1 MWSKKAAAVAGGA
14 IFLTLAGLIRLN
26 YLFISAG
33 LVMLTFVVISSFLDV
48 WMPNVKIRRE
58 TTSDNIF
65 EDGTMSVKFI
75 IKNTGLGIGFV
86 EIYDSLPP
94 QARIIKGSNYTLLY
108 MKPWQ
113 EVSFEYSLK
122 LPLRGHYHLGPVKMR
137 VKDAFDLFYNERIEE
152 SIHSFSVF
160 PQIEVLEEQVIT
172 SRAPKLLS
180 GAMPLN
186 VIGTGT
192 EFYSLREFVPGDSL
206 RSVNWKALAKKGKM
220 MVNETVREDVMD
232 VILLVDAREVSAVG
246 GGRDTPLEMSCRAA
260 ATYAKQLLDE
270 RNNVAL
276 MVYGDTID
284 RIDLD
289 RGEHHLFKIL
299 TGLSSAKPQGNLKLE
314 IVMKDLL
321 PHLPSGSP
329 IILFSSL
336 DDDHTI
342 SEAFTSTI
350 SRGFTITTI
359 SPSSLD
365 FEERMKRIPMEPL
378 LIAKIERDNMISELR
393 SFGLQVGDW
402 NYFLYH
408 MTAGFPTCTNNLPP
422 FLSFH
427 LYGLPLLV

>member
-160 PQIEVLEEQVIT
+160 PQIEILEEQVIT

-246 GGRDTPLEMSCRAA
+246 GGKDTPLEMSCRAA

-321 PHLPSGSP
+321 PHLPSSSP

-342 SEAFTSTI
+342 AEAFTSTI

-402 NYFLYH
+402 KYGDNVN
-408 MTAGFPTCTNNLPP
+408 TALQEI
-422 FLSFH
+422 
-427 LYGLPLLV
+427 

>member
-14 IFLTLAGLIRLN
+14 LFLTLAGLIRLN

-33 LVMLTFVVISSFLDV
+33 MVMLTFVVLSSFLDV
-48 WMPNVKIRRE
+48 WMPSVKIRRE
-58 TTSDNIF
+58 TSSDNIF
-65 EDGTMSVKFI
+65 ENGDMNIRFI
-75 IKNTGLGIGFV
+75 VRNQGLGIGFV
-86 EIYDSLPP
+86 EIYDQLPP
-94 QARIIKGSNYTLLY
+94 QARITKGSNYTLLY
-108 MKPWQ
+108 MRPWQ

-137 VKDAFDLFYNERIEE
+137 VKDAFDLFYNEKIEE

-160 PQIEVLEEQVIT
+160 PQIEVLEEQIIT

-232 VILLVDAREVSAVG
+232 VILLIDAREVSAVG
-246 GGRDTPLEMSCRAA
+246 GGKDTPLEMSCRAA

-276 MVYGDTID
+276 MVYGDSIE
-284 RIDLD
+284 RVDLD

-299 TGLSSAKPQGNLKLE
+299 TALSSARPNGNLKLE
-314 IVMKDLL
+314 IVLKDLL
-321 PHLPSGSP
+321 PYIPSGSP

-342 SEAFTSTI
+342 SEAFTNTI
-350 SRGFTITTI
+350 SRGYTITTV

-365 FEERMKRIPMEPL
+365 FEERMKRIPAQPL
-378 LIAKIERDNMISELR
+378 LIARIERDNLISEIR
-393 SFGLQVGDW
+393 SFGMQIGDW
-402 NYFLYH
+402 KSDEAVN
-408 MTAGFPTCTNNLPP
+408 TALQG
-422 FLSFH
+422 
-427 LYGLPLLV
+427 G

>member
-14 IFLTLAGLIRLN
+14 LFLTLAGLIRLN

-33 LVMLTFVVISSFLDV
+33 MVMLTFVVLSSFLDV

-58 TTSDNIF
+58 TSSDNIF
-65 EDGTMSVKFI
+65 EDGDMNVRFIVKN
-75 IKNTGLGIGFV
+75 KGLGIGFV
-86 EIYDSLPP
+86 EIYDQLPP
-94 QARIIKGSNYTLLY
+94 QARITKGSNYTLLY

-113 EVSFEYSLK
+113 EISFEYSLK
-122 LPLRGHYHLGPVKMR
+122 LPLRGHYHLGPVKLR
-137 VKDAFDLFYNERIEE
+137 VKDAFDLFYNEKYEE
-152 SIHSFSVF
+152 SLHSFSVF
-160 PQIEVLEEQVIT
+160 PQIEVLEEQVIK

-186 VIGTGT
+186 VIGAGT

-246 GGRDTPLEMSCRAA
+246 GGKDTPLEMSCRAA

-276 MVYGDTID
+276 MIYGDTIE
-284 RIDLD
+284 RVDLD

-299 TGLSSAKPQGNLKLE
+299 TALSSAKPQGNLKLE
-314 IVMKDLL
+314 IVLKDLL
-321 PHLPSGSP
+321 PYIPSGSP
-329 IILFSSL
+329 LILFSSL

-342 SEAFTSTI
+342 PEAFTNTI
-350 SRGFTITTI
+350 SRGYTITTV

-365 FEERMKRIPMEPL
+365 FEERMKRIPAQPL
-378 LIAKIERDNMISELR
+378 LIARIERDNLISEIR
-393 SFGLQVGDW
+393 SFGMQVGDW
-402 NYFLYH
+402 KSDEAVN
-408 MTAGFPTCTNNLPP
+408 TALQRG
-422 FLSFH
+422 
-427 LYGLPLLV
+427 

>member
-1 MWSKKAAAVAGGA
+1 MWSRKAAAVAGGA
-14 IFLTLAGLIRLN
+14 LFLALAGLIRLN

-33 LVMLTFVVISSFLDV
+33 LVMLIFVVLSSFLDV
-48 WMPNVKIRRE
+48 WMPSVQIRRE

-65 EDGTMSVKFI
+65 ENGDLSVKFI
-75 IKNTGLGIGFV
+75 VKNKGLGIGFV
-86 EIYDSLPP
+86 EIYDQLPP
-94 QARIIKGSNYTLLY
+94 QARITKGSNYTLLY

-160 PQIEVLEEQVIT
+160 PEIEVLEEQIIK

-186 VIGTGT
+186 VIGAGT

-232 VILLVDAREVSAVG
+232 VILLLDAREVSAVG
-246 GGRDTPLEMSCRAA
+246 GGKDTPLEMSCRAA

-276 MVYGDTID
+276 MIYGESIE

-299 TGLSSAKPQGNLKLE
+299 TALSSAAPKGNLKLE
-314 IVMKDLL
+314 IVMKDML
-321 PHLPSGSP
+321 PYIPSGSP

-342 SEAFTSTI
+342 SEAFTNTI
-350 SRGFTITTI
+350 SRGYTITTI

-365 FEERMKRIPMEPL
+365 FEEKMKRIPAQPL
-378 LIAKIERDNMISELR
+378 LVARIERDNMISEIR
-393 SFGLQVGDW
+393 SFGMQVGDW
-402 NYFLYH
+402 KSDEAVN
-408 MTAGFPTCTNNLPP
+408 TALQG
-422 FLSFH
+422 
-427 LYGLPLLV
+427 V

>member
-14 IFLTLAGLIRLN
+14 LFLTLAGLIRLN

-33 LVMLTFVVISSFLDV
+33 MVMLTFVVLSSFLDV

-58 TTSDNIF
+58 TSSDNIF
-65 EDGTMSVKFI
+65 EDGDMNVRFIVKN
-75 IKNTGLGIGFV
+75 KGLGIGFV
-86 EIYDSLPP
+86 EIYDELPP
-94 QARIIKGSNYTLLY
+94 QARITKGSNYTLLY
-108 MKPWQ
+108 MRPWQ

-122 LPLRGHYHLGPVKMR
+122 LPLRGHYHLGPVKLR
-137 VKDAFDLFYNERIEE
+137 VKDAFDLFYNEKIEE
-152 SIHSFSVF
+152 SLHSFSVF
-160 PQIEVLEEQVIT
+160 PQIEVLEEQVIK

-186 VIGTGT
+186 VIGAGT

-276 MVYGDTID
+276 MIYGDTVD
-284 RIDLD
+284 RVDLD

-299 TGLSSAKPQGNLKLE
+299 TSLSSAKPQGNLKLE
-314 IVMKDLL
+314 IVLKDTL
-321 PHLPSGSP
+321 PYIPSGSP

-342 SEAFTSTI
+342 SEAFTNTI
-350 SRGFTITTI
+350 SRGYTITTV

-365 FEERMKRIPMEPL
+365 FEERMKRIPAQPL
-378 LIAKIERDNMISELR
+378 LIARIERDNLISEIR
-393 SFGLQVGDW
+393 SFGMQVGDW
-402 NYFLYH
+402 KSDEAVN
-408 MTAGFPTCTNNLPP
+408 TALQG
-422 FLSFH
+422 
-427 LYGLPLLV
+427 V

>member
-86 EIYDSLPP
+86 EIYDNLPP

-137 VKDAFDLFYNERIEE
+137 VKDAFDLFYSEKIEE

-172 SRAPKLLS
+172 SRSPKLLS

-232 VILLVDAREVSAVG
+232 VILLLDAREVSAVG

-276 MVYGDTID
+276 MVYGESIE
-284 RIDLD
+284 RVDLD

-299 TGLSSAKPQGNLKLE
+299 TALSSAKPQGNLKLE

-402 NYFLYH
+402 KYGDNVN
-408 MTAGFPTCTNNLPP
+408 TALQEI
-422 FLSFH
+422 
-427 LYGLPLLV
+427 

>member
-94 QARIIKGSNYTLLY
+94 QARIIRGSNYTLLY

-137 VKDAFDLFYNERIEE
+137 VKDAFDLFYSERIEE

-402 NYFLYH
+402 KYGDNVN
-408 MTAGFPTCTNNLPP
+408 TALQEI
-422 FLSFH
+422 
-427 LYGLPLLV
+427 

>member
-160 PQIEVLEEQVIT
+160 PQVEVLEEQIIT

-232 VILLVDAREVSAVG
+232 VILLLDAREVSAVG

-276 MVYGDTID
+276 MVYGESIE
-284 RIDLD
+284 RVDLD

-299 TGLSSAKPQGNLKLE
+299 TALSSAKPQGNLKLE

-321 PHLPSGSP
+321 PYLPSGSP

-342 SEAFTSTI
+342 PNAFTSTI

-365 FEERMKRIPMEPL
+365 FEEKMKRIPMEPL

-402 NYFLYH
+402 KYGDNVN
-408 MTAGFPTCTNNLPP
+408 TALQEI
-422 FLSFH
+422 
-427 LYGLPLLV
+427 

>member
-1 MWSKKAAAVAGGA
+1 
-14 IFLTLAGLIRLN
+14 
-26 YLFISAG
+26 
-33 LVMLTFVVISSFLDV
+33 
-48 WMPNVKIRRE
+48 
-58 TTSDNIF
+58 
-65 EDGTMSVKFI
+65 MSVKFI
-75 IKNTGLGIGFV
+75 VKNKGLGIGFV
-86 EIYDSLPP
+86 EIYDQLPP
-94 QARIIKGSNYTLLY
+94 QARITKGSNYTLLY

-160 PQIEVLEEQVIT
+160 PEIEVLEEQIIK

-232 VILLVDAREVSAVG
+232 VILLLDAREVSAVG

-276 MVYGDTID
+276 MVYGESVE

-299 TGLSSAKPQGNLKLE
+299 TALSSATPKGNLKLE
-314 IVMKDLL
+314 IVMKDML
-321 PHLPSGSP
+321 PYIPSGSP

-336 DDDHTI
+336 DDDHTL
-342 SEAFTSTI
+342 SEAFTNTI
-350 SRGFTITTI
+350 SRGYTITTI

-365 FEERMKRIPMEPL
+365 FEEKMKRIPAQPL
-378 LIAKIERDNMISELR
+378 LIARIERDNMISEIR
-393 SFGLQVGDW
+393 SFGMQVGDW
-402 NYFLYH
+402 KSNEAVN
-408 MTAGFPTCTNNLPP
+408 TALQG
-422 FLSFH
+422 
-427 LYGLPLLV
+427 V

>member
-246 GGRDTPLEMSCRAA
+246 GGRDTPMEMSCRAA

-402 NYFLYH
+402 KYGDNVN
-408 MTAGFPTCTNNLPP
+408 TALQEI
-422 FLSFH
+422 
-427 LYGLPLLV
+427 

>member
-33 LVMLTFVVISSFLDV
+33 LVMLTFVVLSSFLDV
-48 WMPNVKIRRE
+48 WMPKVKIRRE

-75 IKNTGLGIGFV
+75 IKNTGLGLGFV
-86 EIYDSLPP
+86 EVYDNLPP

-108 MKPWQ
+108 MRPWQ
-113 EVSFEYSLK
+113 EVSFEYTLK
-122 LPLRGHYHLGPVKMR
+122 LPLRGHYHLGPVRLR

-152 SIHSFSVF
+152 SVHSFSVF
-160 PQIEVLEEQVIT
+160 PQIEILEEQVIT

-186 VIGTGT
+186 VIGAGT

-246 GGRDTPLEMSCRAA
+246 GGKDTPLEMSCKAA

-276 MVYGDTID
+276 MVYGESIE
-284 RIDLD
+284 RVDLD

-299 TGLSSAKPQGNLKLE
+299 TALSSAKPQGNLKLE

-342 SEAFTSTI
+342 SEAFTNTI

-378 LIAKIERDNMISELR
+378 LIAKIERNNMISEIR

-402 NYFLYH
+402 KHGEAVN
-408 MTAGFPTCTNNLPP
+408 TALQEI
-422 FLSFH
+422 
-427 LYGLPLLV
+427 

>member
-1 MWSKKAAAVAGGA
+1 MWSRKAAAVAGGA
-14 IFLTLAGLIRLN
+14 LFLALAGLIRLN

-33 LVMLTFVVISSFLDV
+33 LVMLIFVVLASFLDV

-65 EDGTMSVKFI
+65 ENGDMSVKFI
-75 IKNTGLGIGFV
+75 VKNKGLGIGFV
-86 EIYDSLPP
+86 EIYDQLPP
-94 QARIIKGSNYTLLY
+94 QARITKGSNYTLLY
-108 MKPWQ
+108 MRPWQ

-160 PQIEVLEEQVIT
+160 PEIEILEEQVIT

-232 VILLVDAREVSAVG
+232 VILLLDAREVSAVG
-246 GGRDTPLEMSCRAA
+246 GGKDTPLEMSCRAA

-276 MVYGDTID
+276 MIYGESVEK
-284 RIDLD
+284 IDLD

-299 TGLSSAKPQGNLKLE
+299 TALSSAIPKGNLKLE
-314 IVMKDLL
+314 IVMKDML
-321 PHLPSGSP
+321 PYIPSGSP

-342 SEAFTSTI
+342 SEAFTNTI
-350 SRGFTITTI
+350 SRGYTITTI

-365 FEERMKRIPMEPL
+365 FEEKMKRIPAQPL
-378 LIAKIERDNMISELR
+378 LIARIERDNMISEIR
-393 SFGLQVGDW
+393 SFGMQVGDW
-402 NYFLYH
+402 KSGEAVN
-408 MTAGFPTCTNNLPP
+408 TALQGF
-422 FLSFH
+422 
-427 LYGLPLLV
+427 

>member
-48 WMPNVKIRRE
+48 WMPSVKIRRE

-402 NYFLYH
+402 KYGDNVN
-408 MTAGFPTCTNNLPP
+408 TALQEI
-422 FLSFH
+422 
-427 LYGLPLLV
+427 

>member
-1 MWSKKAAAVAGGA
+1 MWSRKAAAVAGGA
-14 IFLTLAGLIRLN
+14 LFLALAGLIRLN

-33 LVMLTFVVISSFLDV
+33 LVMLIFVVLSSFLDV
-48 WMPNVKIRRE
+48 WMPSVQIRRE

-65 EDGTMSVKFI
+65 ENGDLSVKFI
-75 IKNTGLGIGFV
+75 VKNKGLGIGFV
-86 EIYDSLPP
+86 EIYDQLPP
-94 QARIIKGSNYTLLY
+94 QARITKGSNYTLLY

-160 PQIEVLEEQVIT
+160 PEIEVLEEQVIK

-186 VIGTGT
+186 VIGAGT

-232 VILLVDAREVSAVG
+232 VILLLDAREVSAVG
-246 GGRDTPLEMSCRAA
+246 GGKDTPLEMSCRAA

-276 MVYGDTID
+276 MIYGESIE

-299 TGLSSAKPQGNLKLE
+299 TALSSAAPKGNLKLE
-314 IVMKDLL
+314 IVMKDML
-321 PHLPSGSP
+321 PYIPSGSP

-342 SEAFTSTI
+342 SEAFTNTI
-350 SRGFTITTI
+350 SRGYTITTI

-365 FEERMKRIPMEPL
+365 FEEKMKRIPAQPL
-378 LIAKIERDNMISELR
+378 LVARIERDNMISEIR
-393 SFGLQVGDW
+393 SFGMQVGDW
-402 NYFLYH
+402 KSGEAVN
-408 MTAGFPTCTNNLPP
+408 TALQG
-422 FLSFH
+422 
-427 LYGLPLLV
+427 V

>member
-1 MWSKKAAAVAGGA
+1 MWSRKAAAVAGGA
-14 IFLTLAGLIRLN
+14 LFLALAGLIRLN

-33 LVMLTFVVISSFLDV
+33 LVMLIFVVLSSFLDV
-48 WMPNVKIRRE
+48 WMPNVQIRRE

-65 EDGTMSVKFI
+65 ENGDLSVKFI
-75 IKNTGLGIGFV
+75 VKNKGLGIGFV
-86 EIYDSLPP
+86 EIYDQLPP
-94 QARIIKGSNYTLLY
+94 QARITKGSNYTLLY

-160 PQIEVLEEQVIT
+160 PEIEVLEEQIIK

-186 VIGTGT
+186 VIGAGT

-232 VILLVDAREVSAVG
+232 VILLLDAREVSAVG
-246 GGRDTPLEMSCRAA
+246 GGKDTPLEMSCRAA

-276 MVYGDTID
+276 MIYGESIE

-299 TGLSSAKPQGNLKLE
+299 TALSSAAPKGNLKLE
-314 IVMKDLL
+314 IVMKDML
-321 PHLPSGSP
+321 PYIPSGSP

-350 SRGFTITTI
+350 SRGYTITTI

-365 FEERMKRIPMEPL
+365 FEEKMKRIPAQPL
-378 LIAKIERDNMISELR
+378 LVARIERDNMISEIR
-393 SFGLQVGDW
+393 SFGMQVGDW
-402 NYFLYH
+402 KSDEAVN
-408 MTAGFPTCTNNLPP
+408 TALQG
-422 FLSFH
+422 
-427 LYGLPLLV
+427 V

>member
-14 IFLTLAGLIRLN
+14 LFLTLAGLIRLN

-33 LVMLTFVVISSFLDV
+33 MVMLTFVVLSSFLDV

-58 TTSDNIF
+58 TSSDNIF
-65 EDGTMSVKFI
+65 EDGDMNVRFIVKN
-75 IKNTGLGIGFV
+75 KGLGIGFV
-86 EIYDSLPP
+86 EIYDELPP
-94 QARIIKGSNYTLLY
+94 QARITKGSNYTLLY
-108 MKPWQ
+108 MRPWQ

-122 LPLRGHYHLGPVKMR
+122 LPLRGHYHLGPVKLR
-137 VKDAFDLFYNERIEE
+137 VKDAFDLFYNEKMEE
-152 SIHSFSVF
+152 SLHSFSVF
-160 PQIEVLEEQVIT
+160 PQIEVLEEQVIK

-186 VIGTGT
+186 VIGAGT

-276 MVYGDTID
+276 MVYGDTVE
-284 RIDLD
+284 RVDLD

-299 TGLSSAKPQGNLKLE
+299 TSLSSAKPQGNLKLE
-314 IVMKDLL
+314 IVLKDTL
-321 PHLPSGSP
+321 PYIPSGSP

-342 SEAFTSTI
+342 SEAFTNTI
-350 SRGFTITTI
+350 SRGYTITTV

-365 FEERMKRIPMEPL
+365 FEERMKRIPAQPL
-378 LIAKIERDNMISELR
+378 LIARIERDNLISEIR
-393 SFGLQVGDW
+393 SFGMQIGDW
-402 NYFLYH
+402 KSDEAVN
-408 MTAGFPTCTNNLPP
+408 TALQG
-422 FLSFH
+422 
-427 LYGLPLLV
+427 G

>member
-14 IFLTLAGLIRLN
+14 LFLALAGLIRLN

-33 LVMLTFVVISSFLDV
+33 LVMLIFVVLSSFLDV

-65 EDGTMSVKFI
+65 ENGDMSVKFI
-75 IKNTGLGIGFV
+75 VKNKGLGIGFV
-86 EIYDSLPP
+86 EIYDQLPP
-94 QARIIKGSNYTLLY
+94 QARITKGSNYTLLY
-108 MKPWQ
+108 MRPWQ

-160 PQIEVLEEQVIT
+160 PEIEILEEQVIT

-232 VILLVDAREVSAVG
+232 VILLLDAREVSAVG
-246 GGRDTPLEMSCRAA
+246 GGKDTPLEMSCRAA

-276 MVYGDTID
+276 MIYGESVEK
-284 RIDLD
+284 IDLD

-299 TGLSSAKPQGNLKLE
+299 TALSSATPKGNLKLE
-314 IVMKDLL
+314 IVMKDML
-321 PHLPSGSP
+321 PYIPSGSP

-342 SEAFTSTI
+342 SEAFTNTI
-350 SRGFTITTI
+350 SRGYTITTI

-365 FEERMKRIPMEPL
+365 FEEKMKRIPAQPL
-378 LIAKIERDNMISELR
+378 LIARIERDNMISEIR
-393 SFGLQVGDW
+393 SFGMQVGDW
-402 NYFLYH
+402 KSGEAVN
-408 MTAGFPTCTNNLPP
+408 TALQG
-422 FLSFH
+422 
-427 LYGLPLLV
+427 V

>member
-1 MWSKKAAAVAGGA
+1 MWSRKAAAVAGGA
-14 IFLTLAGLIRLN
+14 LFLALAGLIRLN

-33 LVMLTFVVISSFLDV
+33 LVMLIFVVLSSFLDV
-48 WMPNVKIRRE
+48 WMPNVQIRRE

-65 EDGTMSVKFI
+65 ENGDLSVKFI
-75 IKNTGLGIGFV
+75 VKNKGLGIGFV
-86 EIYDSLPP
+86 EIYDQLPP
-94 QARIIKGSNYTLLY
+94 QARITKGSNYTLLY

-160 PQIEVLEEQVIT
+160 PEIEVLEEQIIK

-186 VIGTGT
+186 VIGAGT

-232 VILLVDAREVSAVG
+232 VILLLDAREVSAVG
-246 GGRDTPLEMSCRAA
+246 GGKDTPLEMSCRAA
-260 ATYAKQLLDE
+260 ATYTKQLLDE

-276 MVYGDTID
+276 MIYGESIE

-299 TGLSSAKPQGNLKLE
+299 TALSSATPKGNLKLE
-314 IVMKDLL
+314 IVMKDML
-321 PHLPSGSP
+321 PYIPSGSP

-350 SRGFTITTI
+350 SRGYTITTI

-365 FEERMKRIPMEPL
+365 FEEKMKRIPAQPL
-378 LIAKIERDNMISELR
+378 LVARIERDNIISEIR
-393 SFGLQVGDW
+393 SFGMQVGDW
-402 NYFLYH
+402 KSDEAVN
-408 MTAGFPTCTNNLPP
+408 TALQG
-422 FLSFH
+422 
-427 LYGLPLLV
+427 V

>member
-33 LVMLTFVVISSFLDV
+33 LVMITFVVISSFLDI

-137 VKDAFDLFYNERIEE
+137 VKDAFDLFYNERSEE

-160 PQIEVLEEQVIT
+160 PQIEVLEEQIIT
-172 SRAPKLLS
+172 SRTPKLLS

-232 VILLVDAREVSAVG
+232 VILLLDAREVSAVG
-246 GGRDTPLEMSCRAA
+246 GGKVTPLEMSCRAA

-276 MVYGDTID
+276 MVYGESIE
-284 RIDLD
+284 RVDLD

-299 TGLSSAKPQGNLKLE
+299 TALSSAKPQGNLKLE

-342 SEAFTSTI
+342 AEAFTSTI

-402 NYFLYH
+402 KYGDNVN
-408 MTAGFPTCTNNLPP
+408 TALQEI
-422 FLSFH
+422 
-427 LYGLPLLV
+427 

>member
-14 IFLTLAGLIRLN
+14 LFLALAGLIRLN

-33 LVMLTFVVISSFLDV
+33 LVMLIFVVLASFLDV

-65 EDGTMSVKFI
+65 ENGDMSVKFI
-75 IKNTGLGIGFV
+75 VKNKGLGIGFV
-86 EIYDSLPP
+86 EIYDQLPP
-94 QARIIKGSNYTLLY
+94 QARITKGSNYTLLY

-160 PQIEVLEEQVIT
+160 PEIEILEEQVIT

-232 VILLVDAREVSAVG
+232 VILLLDAREVSAVG
-246 GGRDTPLEMSCRAA
+246 GGKDTPLEMSCRAA

-276 MVYGDTID
+276 MIYGESVEK
-284 RIDLD
+284 IDLD

-299 TGLSSAKPQGNLKLE
+299 TALSSAIPKGNLKLE
-314 IVMKDLL
+314 IVMKDML
-321 PHLPSGSP
+321 PYIPSGSP

-342 SEAFTSTI
+342 SEAFTNTI
-350 SRGFTITTI
+350 SRGYTITTI

-365 FEERMKRIPMEPL
+365 FEEKMKRIPAQPL
-378 LIAKIERDNMISELR
+378 LIARIERDNMISEIR
-393 SFGLQVGDW
+393 SFGMQVGDW
-402 NYFLYH
+402 KSGEAVN
-408 MTAGFPTCTNNLPP
+408 TALQGI
-422 FLSFH
+422 
-427 LYGLPLLV
+427 

>member
-113 EVSFEYSLK
+113 EVSFEYTLK

-402 NYFLYH
+402 KYGDNVN
-408 MTAGFPTCTNNLPP
+408 TALQEI
-422 FLSFH
+422 
-427 LYGLPLLV
+427 

>member
-137 VKDAFDLFYNERIEE
+137 VKDAFDLFYNERLEE

-160 PQIEVLEEQVIT
+160 PQVEVLENQVIT
-172 SRAPKLLS
+172 SRSPKLLS

-246 GGRDTPLEMSCRAA
+246 GGKDTPLEMSCRAA

-276 MVYGDTID
+276 MVYGDSIN
-284 RIDLD
+284 RVDLD

-299 TGLSSAKPQGNLKLE
+299 TALSSAKPQGNLKLE
-314 IVMKDLL
+314 LVMKDLL
-321 PHLPSGSP
+321 PHIPSGSP

-365 FEERMKRIPMEPL
+365 FEERMKRIPVEPL

-402 NYFLYH
+402 KYGDNVN
-408 MTAGFPTCTNNLPP
+408 TALQEI
-422 FLSFH
+422 
-427 LYGLPLLV
+427 

>member
-299 TGLSSAKPQGNLKLE
+299 TALSSAKPQGNLKLE

-402 NYFLYH
+402 KYGDNVN
-408 MTAGFPTCTNNLPP
+408 TALQEI
-422 FLSFH
+422 
-427 LYGLPLLV
+427 

>member
-137 VKDAFDLFYNERIEE
+137 VKDAFDLFYSERIEE

-402 NYFLYH
+402 KYGDNVN
-408 MTAGFPTCTNNLPP
+408 TALQEI
-422 FLSFH
+422 
-427 LYGLPLLV
+427 

>member
-14 IFLTLAGLIRLN
+14 LFLTLAGLIRLN

-33 LVMLTFVVISSFLDV
+33 MVMLTFVVLSSFLDV

-58 TTSDNIF
+58 TSSDNIF
-65 EDGTMSVKFI
+65 EDGDMNVRFIVKN
-75 IKNTGLGIGFV
+75 KGLGIGFV
-86 EIYDSLPP
+86 EIYDELPP
-94 QARIIKGSNYTLLY
+94 QARITKGSNYTLLY
-108 MKPWQ
+108 MRPWQ

-122 LPLRGHYHLGPVKMR
+122 LPLRGHYHLGPVKLR
-137 VKDAFDLFYNERIEE
+137 VKDAFDLFYNEKIEE
-152 SIHSFSVF
+152 SLHSFSVF
-160 PQIEVLEEQVIT
+160 PQIEVLEEQVIK

-186 VIGTGT
+186 EIGAGT

-246 GGRDTPLEMSCRAA
+246 GGKDTPLEMSCRAA

-276 MVYGDTID
+276 MVYGDTVD
-284 RIDLD
+284 RVDLD

-299 TGLSSAKPQGNLKLE
+299 TSLSSAKPQGNLKLE
-314 IVMKDLL
+314 IVLKDTL
-321 PHLPSGSP
+321 PYIPSGSP

-342 SEAFTSTI
+342 SEAFTNTI
-350 SRGFTITTI
+350 SRGYTITTV

-365 FEERMKRIPMEPL
+365 FEERMKRIPAQPL
-378 LIAKIERDNMISELR
+378 LIARIERDNLISEIR
-393 SFGLQVGDW
+393 SFGMQVGDW
-402 NYFLYH
+402 KSDEAVN
-408 MTAGFPTCTNNLPP
+408 TALQG
-422 FLSFH
+422 
-427 LYGLPLLV
+427 V

>member
-1 MWSKKAAAVAGGA
+1 MWSRKAAAVAGGA
-14 IFLTLAGLIRLN
+14 LFLALAGLIRLN

-33 LVMLTFVVISSFLDV
+33 LVMLIFVVLSSFLDV
-48 WMPNVKIRRE
+48 WMPNVQIRRE

-65 EDGTMSVKFI
+65 ENGDLSVKFI
-75 IKNTGLGIGFV
+75 VKNKGLGIGFV
-86 EIYDSLPP
+86 EIYDQLPP
-94 QARIIKGSNYTLLY
+94 QARITKGSNYTLLY

-137 VKDAFDLFYNERIEE
+137 VKDAFDLFYNEKIEE

-160 PQIEVLEEQVIT
+160 PEIEVLEEQIIK

-186 VIGTGT
+186 VIGAGT

-232 VILLVDAREVSAVG
+232 VILLLDAREVSAVG
-246 GGRDTPLEMSCRAA
+246 GGKDTPLEMSCRAA

-276 MVYGDTID
+276 MIYGESIE

-299 TGLSSAKPQGNLKLE
+299 TALSSATPKGNLKLE
-314 IVMKDLL
+314 IVMKDML
-321 PHLPSGSP
+321 PYIPSGSP

-350 SRGFTITTI
+350 SRGYTITTI

-365 FEERMKRIPMEPL
+365 FEEKMKRIPAQPL
-378 LIAKIERDNMISELR
+378 LVARIERDNMISEIR
-393 SFGLQVGDW
+393 SFGMQVGDW
-402 NYFLYH
+402 KSDEAVN
-408 MTAGFPTCTNNLPP
+408 TALQG
-422 FLSFH
+422 
-427 LYGLPLLV
+427 V

>member
-1 MWSKKAAAVAGGA
+1 MTKSDEELFFVDDDLAQEGNDQISDELEKSLEIEGVNDSQDKSIFVSQREIISIIFSKK
-14 IFLTLAGLIRLN
+14 TLYHVLV
-26 YLFISAG
+26 LFILLSFFG
-33 LVMLTFVVISSFLDV
+33 IISYT
-48 WMPNVKIRRE
+48 K
-58 TTSDNIF
+58 SDLA
-65 EDGTMSVKFI
+65 S
-75 IKNTGLGIGFV
+75 
-86 EIYDSLPP
+86 SL
-94 QARIIKGSNYTLLY
+94 ILI
-108 MKPWQ
+108 
-113 EVSFEYSLK
+113 
-122 LPLRGHYHLGPVKMR
+122 
-137 VKDAFDLFYNERIEE
+137 FDLFYNERFEE

-160 PQIEVLEEQVIT
+160 PQVEVLEEQVIT

-232 VILLVDAREVSAVG
+232 VILLLDAREVSAVG

-276 MVYGDTID
+276 MVYGESIE
-284 RIDLD
+284 RVDLD

-299 TGLSSAKPQGNLKLE
+299 TALSSAKPQGNLKLQ
-314 IVMKDLL
+314 IVLKDLL

-365 FEERMKRIPMEPL
+365 FEERMKRIPLEPL

-402 NYFLYH
+402 KYGDNVN
-408 MTAGFPTCTNNLPP
+408 TALQEI
-422 FLSFH
+422 
-427 LYGLPLLV
+427 

>member
-1 MWSKKAAAVAGGA
+1 MWSRKAAAVAGGA
-14 IFLTLAGLIRLN
+14 LFLALAGLIRLN

-33 LVMLTFVVISSFLDV
+33 LVMLIFVVLSSFLDV
-48 WMPNVKIRRE
+48 WMPSVKIRRE

-65 EDGTMSVKFI
+65 ENGDMSVKFI
-75 IKNTGLGIGFV
+75 VKNRGLGIGFV
-86 EIYDSLPP
+86 EIYDQLPP
-94 QARIIKGSNYTLLY
+94 QARITKGSNYTLLY

-160 PQIEVLEEQVIT
+160 PEIEVLEEQIIK

-232 VILLVDAREVSAVG
+232 VILLLDAREVSAVG

-276 MVYGDTID
+276 MVYGESVE

-299 TGLSSAKPQGNLKLE
+299 TALSSATPKGNLKLE
-314 IVMKDLL
+314 IVMKDML
-321 PHLPSGSP
+321 PYIPSGSP

-336 DDDHTI
+336 DDDHTL
-342 SEAFTSTI
+342 SEAFTNTI
-350 SRGFTITTI
+350 SRGYTITTI

-365 FEERMKRIPMEPL
+365 FEEKMKRIPAQPL
-378 LIAKIERDNMISELR
+378 LIARIERDNMISEIR
-393 SFGLQVGDW
+393 SFGMQVGDW
-402 NYFLYH
+402 KSNEAVN
-408 MTAGFPTCTNNLPP
+408 TALQG
-422 FLSFH
+422 
-427 LYGLPLLV
+427 V

>member
-33 LVMLTFVVISSFLDV
+33 LVMVTFVVISSFLDV

-232 VILLVDAREVSAVG
+232 VNLLLDAREVSAVG

-359 SPSSLD
+359 SPSSLE

-402 NYFLYH
+402 KYGDNVN
-408 MTAGFPTCTNNLPP
+408 TALQEI
-422 FLSFH
+422 
-427 LYGLPLLV
+427 

>member
-160 PQIEVLEEQVIT
+160 PQIEILEEQVVT

-284 RIDLD
+284 RSDLD

-402 NYFLYH
+402 KYGDNVN
-408 MTAGFPTCTNNLPP
+408 TALQEI
-422 FLSFH
+422 
-427 LYGLPLLV
+427 

>member
-137 VKDAFDLFYNERIEE
+137 VKDAFDLFYNERLEE

-160 PQIEVLEEQVIT
+160 PQVEVLEDQVIT
-172 SRAPKLLS
+172 SRSPKLLS

-246 GGRDTPLEMSCRAA
+246 GGKDTPLEMSCRAA

-276 MVYGDTID
+276 MVYGDSID
-284 RIDLD
+284 RVDLD
-289 RGEHHLFKIL
+289 SGEHHLFKIL
-299 TGLSSAKPQGNLKLE
+299 TALSSAKPQGNLKLE
-314 IVMKDLL
+314 LVMKDLL
-321 PHLPSGSP
+321 PHIPSGSP

-342 SEAFTSTI
+342 AEAFTSTI

-365 FEERMKRIPMEPL
+365 FEERMKRIPVEPL

-402 NYFLYH
+402 KYGDNVN
-408 MTAGFPTCTNNLPP
+408 TALQEI
-422 FLSFH
+422 
-427 LYGLPLLV
+427 

>member
-48 WMPNVKIRRE
+48 WMPNVKVRRE

-137 VKDAFDLFYNERIEE
+137 VKDAFDLFYNERFEE

-232 VILLVDAREVSAVG
+232 VILLLDAREVSAVG

-276 MVYGDTID
+276 MVYGESIE
-284 RIDLD
+284 RVDLD

-299 TGLSSAKPQGNLKLE
+299 TALSSAKPQGDLKLQ
-314 IVMKDLL
+314 IVLKDLL

-365 FEERMKRIPMEPL
+365 FEERMKRIPLEPL

-402 NYFLYH
+402 KYGENVN
-408 MTAGFPTCTNNLPP
+408 TALQEI
-422 FLSFH
+422 
-427 LYGLPLLV
+427 

>member
-48 WMPNVKIRRE
+48 WMPSVKIRRE

-299 TGLSSAKPQGNLKLE
+299 TGRSSAKPQGNLKLE

-342 SEAFTSTI
+342 AEAFTSTI

-359 SPSSLD
+359 SPSSLE

-402 NYFLYH
+402 KYGDNVN
-408 MTAGFPTCTNNLPP
+408 TALQEI
-422 FLSFH
+422 
-427 LYGLPLLV
+427 

>member
-137 VKDAFDLFYNERIEE
+137 VKDAFDLFYNERLEE

-160 PQIEVLEEQVIT
+160 PQVEVLENQVIT
-172 SRAPKLLS
+172 SRSPKLLS

-246 GGRDTPLEMSCRAA
+246 GGKDTPLEMSCRAA

-276 MVYGDTID
+276 MVYGDSID
-284 RIDLD
+284 RVDLD

-299 TGLSSAKPQGNLKLE
+299 TALSSAKPQGNLKLE
-314 IVMKDLL
+314 LVMKDLL
-321 PHLPSGSP
+321 PHIPSGSP

-342 SEAFTSTI
+342 AEAFTSTI

-365 FEERMKRIPMEPL
+365 FEERMKRIPVEPL

-402 NYFLYH
+402 KYGDNVN
-408 MTAGFPTCTNNLPP
+408 TALQEI
-422 FLSFH
+422 
-427 LYGLPLLV
+427 

>member
-14 IFLTLAGLIRLN
+14 LFLTLAGLIRLN

-33 LVMLTFVVISSFLDV
+33 MVMLTFVVLSSFLDA
-48 WMPNVKIRRE
+48 WMPSVKIRRE
-58 TTSDNIF
+58 TSSDNIF
-65 EDGTMSVKFI
+65 ENGDMNVRFIVK
-75 IKNTGLGIGFV
+75 NQGLGIGFV
-86 EIYDSLPP
+86 EIYDQLPP
-94 QARIIKGSNYTLLY
+94 QARITKGSNYTLLY
-108 MKPWQ
+108 MRPWQ

-137 VKDAFDLFYNERIEE
+137 VKDAFDLFYNEKIEE
-152 SIHSFSVF
+152 SVHSFSVF

-186 VIGTGT
+186 VIGAGT

-232 VILLVDAREVSAVG
+232 VILLIDAREVSAVG
-246 GGRDTPLEMSCRAA
+246 GGKDTPLEMSCRAA

-276 MVYGDTID
+276 MVYGDSIE
-284 RIDLD
+284 RVDLD

-299 TGLSSAKPQGNLKLE
+299 TALSSAKPEGNLKLE
-314 IVMKDLL
+314 IVLKDLL
-321 PHLPSGSP
+321 PYIPSGSP

-342 SEAFTSTI
+342 SEAFTNTI
-350 SRGFTITTI
+350 SRGYTITTV

-365 FEERMKRIPMEPL
+365 FEERMKRIPSQPL
-378 LIAKIERDNMISELR
+378 LIARIERDNLISEIR
-393 SFGLQVGDW
+393 SFGMQIGDW
-402 NYFLYH
+402 KSDEAVN
-408 MTAGFPTCTNNLPP
+408 TALQG
-422 FLSFH
+422 
-427 LYGLPLLV
+427 G